1 MAKDKLEGKPRT
13 VGSAQKAGEKY
24 FYDKNGTKKLAVT
37 AEELKK
43 SGKSLKQ
50 WANDWKKPEKKPLR
64 PKTRKAPPKK
74 APPKITKKVTPKRSG
89 RPNPSTAYKSGEKA
103 GGGRRSDYAISPKK
117 ETPSSDRG
125 KSRTVKRIREPGGV
139 DPMGLAGPKTYK
151 PRPRKGSFDP
161 NKLATPLKSF
171 SFKQWSSMSEAE
183 RRKLR
188 LPLKNYPGGKNFRVV
203 QKPMSVTK

>member
-1 MAKDKLEGKPRT
+1 MAKETLQKYMNRKLKDKDTTVEKEKKNAGKYKSI
-13 VGSAQKAGEKY
+13 GAAQKAGSLY
-24 FYDKNGTKKLAVT
+24 YTNKNGKVMAAVF
-37 AEELKK
+37 AGDLKEEKPNRPKSRPPLKK
-43 SGKSLKQ
+43 ETPSSDRGKSRKLK
-50 WANDWKKPEKKPLR
+50 KR
-64 PKTRKAPPKK
+64 TPP
-74 APPKITKKVTPKRSG
+74 SG
-89 RPNPSTAYKSGEKA
+89 RKE
-103 GGGRRSDYAISPKK
+103 DYALARPVKK

-151 PRPRKGSFDP
+151 PRSRKGSFDP
-161 NKLATPLKSF
+161 SKLATPLKSF

-203 QKPMSVTK
+203 QKPMSATK